1 MISAA
6 ALPMA
11 ACHGSVLIWA
21 RMKVTED
28 DRQPNAFSPAADFWT
43 QTPALDK
50 WERDAAITS
59 RLTFSLCMR
68 RRSVM
73 ELSHASCLA
82 PFYLITLHSVS
93 TFRSAKAKYLVWFL
107 VKWSDSEPHLV
118 DRLYSLRKW
127 LLHDN
132 FCLIILRLCSSIT
145 VRQSLHHSVLP
156 GKKMTGKFS

>member
-43 QTPALDK
+43 QTPRFRQMGTGRGNYVAADLQLVHATALCDGAVT
-50 WERDAAITS
+50 RFM
-59 RLTFSLCMR
+59 LG
-68 RRSVM
+68 
-73 ELSHASCLA
+73 
-82 PFYLITLHSVS
+82 PFYLITIHSVS
-93 TFRSAKAKYLVWFL
+93 TFKSPKAKYLVWFL
-107 VKWSDSEPHLV
+107 VKWSDSESHLV

-127 LLHDN
+127 VLHDN
-132 FCLIILRLCSSIT
+132 FCLIILWLCSSIMA
-145 VRQSLHHSVLP
+145 RQSLHHSVLP
-156 GKKMTGKFS
+156 GKMTGKFS